1 MRLLLAPDSFRPLT
15 ATQAAEAMAAGW
27 CAQAPSDTVTACAQS
42 DGGAG
47 FVDVVLAARGGDL
60 VPVTVSGPLGEPV
73 PATVLVVPASEG
85 AEGGDGE
92 PLTAYVEAAQA
103 CGAHLVTLDRRDPW
117 RASSRGLGELLLAA
131 VGTGARRVVVGVGD
145 TASHDAGAG
154 LLAALGVDGEGLDAG
169 GGALSAVEAAH
180 LAGLPDARE
189 RLREV
194 ELVVA
199 TATDIPLL
207 GFHGASAVEAA
218 ARGASAEQA
227 QALEAALGHFAQLA
241 ERSLVAG
248 RPLAGTTIAGRPGAG
263 AGGGVAFALMLLG
276 ARQVDGVEAAAR
288 ATRLADRLRASDLVV
303 TGEAVFGWESTRAG
317 VVKHVAA
324 LALEVGVPSIVLAQH
339 VEVGRRET
347 SNLGL
352 SGAYAVVEGPP
363 GANAPSSDPAGDLA
377 ARTRRVARTWSH

>member
-1 MRLLLAPDSFRPLT
+1 MRVLLVPDSFGPLT
-15 ATQAAEAMAAGW
+15 ASQAADAMASGW
-27 CAQAPSDTVTACAQS
+27 RAQAPSDTLTACPQS

-60 VPVTVSGPLGEPV
+60 VPVTVSGPLAEPV
-73 PATVLVVPASEG
+73 PATVLVCPATEG
-85 AEGGDGE
+85 PDGD
-92 PLTAYVEAAQA
+92 PVTAYIEAAQS
-103 CGAHLVTLDRRDPW
+103 CGAHLLAADQRDPW

-131 VGTGARRVVVGVGD
+131 VDTGARRVVVGVGD

-154 LLAALGVDGEGLDAG
+154 LLAALDVDGDRLGAG
-169 GGALSAVEAAH
+169 GGALSAVEAADLVG
-180 LAGLPDARE
+180 LAAARE

-218 ARGASAEQA
+218 GRGASPEQA
-227 QALEAALGHFAQLA
+227 QALEASLGHFAQLA

-248 RPLAGTTIAGRPGAG
+248 RPLAGTSIAARPGAG

-276 ARQVDGVEAAAR
+276 AQQLDGVEASAR
-288 ATRLADRLRASDLVV
+288 ATRLAARLRECDLVL
-303 TGEAVFGWESTRAG
+303 TGEEVFGWESTRAG

-324 LALEVGVPSIVLAQH
+324 LALEVGVPSIVLATH

-347 SNLGL
+347 STLGL
-352 SGAYAVVEGPP
+352 SGAYAVVEGPA
-363 GANAPSSDPAGDLA
+363 GATPPSSDPAGALA

>member
-1 MRLLLAPDSFRPLT
+1 MRVLLAPDSFGPLT
-15 ATQAAEAMAAGW
+15 ATQAADAIAAGW
-27 CAQAPSDTVTACAQS
+27 RAQAPGDALATCPQS

-73 PATVLVVPASEG
+73 PATVLVCPAPGGDKGQG
-85 AEGGDGE
+85 AE
-92 PLTAYVEAAQA
+92 PVTAYVEAAQA
-103 CGAHLVTLDRRDPW
+103 CGLHLLATERRDPW
-117 RASSRGLGELLLAA
+117 RATSRGLGELVLAA
-131 VGTGARRVVVGVGD
+131 MDTGAQRIVVGVGD

-154 LLAALGVDGEGLDAG
+154 LLRALGVGDDRLGAG
-169 GGALSAVEAAH
+169 GGALSSAGPDD
-180 LAGLPDARE
+180 LAGLPAARE

-199 TATDIPLL
+199 TATDIALL

-218 ARGASAEQA
+218 GRGASAEQA
-227 QALEAALGHFAQLA
+227 QALEASLGHFAQLA

-248 RPLAGTTIAGRPGAG
+248 RPLAGTTIAARPGAG
-263 AGGGVAFALMLLG
+263 AGGGAGFALMLLG
-276 ARQVDGVEAAAR
+276 ARWVDGVSAAAE
-288 ATRLADRLRASDLVV
+288 ATGLSDRLGECDLVV
-303 TGEAVFGWESTRAG
+303 TGERLFGWESTRAG

-324 LALEVGVPSIVLAQH
+324 LALGVAVPSIVLAEH

-363 GANAPSSDPAGDLA
+363 GATALTDPAGALS
-377 ARTRRVARTWSH
+377 ARARRVARTWSH

>member
-1 MRLLLAPDSFRPLT
+1 MRLLLAPDSFGPLT

-27 CAQAPSDTVTACAQS
+27 LAQAPTDTVATCPQS

-47 FVDVVLAARGGDL
+47 FVDVVLGARGGDL
-60 VPVTVSGPLGEPV
+60 VPVTVTGPLGEPV
-73 PATVLVVPASEG
+73 PATVLVCPASEQSE
-85 AEGGDGE
+85 AADQE

-103 CGAHLVTLDRRDPW
+103 CGAHLLGSDRRDPW

-154 LLAALGVDGEGLDAG
+154 LLAALGVDGERLGAG
-169 GGALSAVEAAH
+169 GGALSDVEASD
-180 LAGLPDARE
+180 LAGLPAARE
-189 RLREV
+189 RLRDV

-199 TATDIPLL
+199 TATDIALL
-207 GFHGASAVEAA
+207 GFHGASAVEAVG
-218 ARGASAEQA
+218 RGASAEQA

-248 RPLAGTTIAGRPGAG
+248 RPLAGTTIAARPGAG
-263 AGGGVAFALMLLG
+263 AGGGAAFALMLLG

-288 ATRLADRLRASDLVV
+288 ATRLAERLRTADLVV
-303 TGEAVFGWESTRAG
+303 TGEALFGWESTRAG

-324 LALEVGVPSIVLAQH
+324 LALEVGVPSIVVAQH

-352 SGAYAVVEGPP
+352 SGAYAVVDGPP
-363 GANAPSSDPAGDLA
+363 GANPPPSDPAGALA